1 MLYYPW
7 EQLSNETR
15 DGFTVIVDK
24 TYEDCHPSDLFDT
37 SIDPDTGKP
46 YYDVDQICRDIDAG
60 RLDWFMLRARVLL
73 DGVELGSDLVGGFL
87 YEDAREVL
95 TDGTAEDL
103 IWTAMEAAER
113 RVVELADSFSLK
125 AMQISLD
132 KQASL

>member
-1 MLYYPW
+1 MISRPW
-7 EQLSNETR
+7 EQLSKETR

-37 SIDPDTGKP
+37 SLDPDTGKP

-60 RLDWFMLRARVLL
+60 NLDWFMLRVRVML
-73 DGVELGSDLVGGFL
+73 DDVELGNDIVGGFL

-95 TDGTAEDL
+95 TDGVAEDM
-103 IWTAMEAAER
+103 IWTAMQAAEQ
-113 RVVELADSFSLK
+113 RVVELADAFSLK

>member
-95 TDGTAEDL
+95 TDGVAEDL